1 MFCLIAD
8 IALSPRLS
16 ASAKW
21 VGQWN
26 VGVKRKAWYLLH
38 VWNFHSIYTRNSV
51 IQIVLTSLCHELGEI
66 SFIIVH
72 VVYTVHLEPL
82 WSGDCYP
89 VRVCA
94 AGICVWL
101 HWFVYRIWPFKCWA
115 QIDAGSTHFYKT
127 RFVLQ
132 WLGMVETAQM
142 VSLGQWKAEDPGFE
156 SNRCPIFFL
165 DIYWVQ
171 SSF

>member
-1 MFCLIAD
+1 MIMGVTSMFSRLWTRWEFAPKRPIWTSVLSNSRHCLVPK
-8 IALSPRLS
+8 ALCLCQMGR
-16 ASAKW
+16 A
-21 VGQWN
+21 
-26 VGVKRKAWYLLH
+26 VKCWSEKKSLVLYLLH

-94 AGICVWL
+94 AGLCVWL

-115 QIDAGSTHFYKT
+115 QIDAGSTHF
-127 RFVLQ
+127 
-132 WLGMVETAQM
+132 
-142 VSLGQWKAEDPGFE
+142 
-156 SNRCPIFFL
+156 
-165 DIYWVQ
+165 
-171 SSF
+171 